1 MKPSASIKAMIMS
14 AVTTA
19 TKGPDTHRLPTWNVG
34 RDITTYWLRMQE
46 GRDNVQR

>member
-34 RDITTYWLRMQE
+34 RDTTTYWLRMQE